1 MYRKPRGRER
11 EARKEITQKQREKPA
26 GVQLTLEVET
36 DLSAQATCETTKAN
50 AKTPVRSM
58 KATKKAAT
66 TEEIYI

>member
-1 MYRKPRGRER
+1 MDRSSKMKIN
-11 EARKEITQKQREKPA
+11 KEINQKQREKPA